1 MSASLKP
8 LTVDEFLAWER
19 AQELRFEFDGIQP
32 VAMIGGSLAHTR
44 TTTRLTIALG
54 QRVQPPCEPLG
65 PKLKVLTPGRV
76 RYPDASIIC
85 SEPDEDSDI
94 VSPTVV
100 FEVLSP
106 STALTDRRVK
116 AMEYAAVPSILAY
129 VMLETDRPEAT
140 VRRRSAG
147 WGGRDHRRHRSRP
160 GPARGWRDG
169 PAGGHLSSVDWREH
183 CRRTAVDEN
192 GRWTGRRL
200 SDRELVAHLNA
211 YASEPALHRSG
222 AG

>member
-32 VAMIGGSLAHTR
+32 VAMTGASLAHTR
-44 TTTRLTIALG
+44 VTTRLTIALG
-54 QRVQPPCEPLG
+54 QRLKPPCEPLG
-65 PKLKVLTPGRV
+65 PELKVLTPGRV

-85 SEPDEDSDI
+85 SEPDEDSDT

-116 AMEYAAVPSILAY
+116 AMEYAAVATIQAY
-129 VMLETDRPEAT
+129 VMLETDRPEIT
-140 VRRRSAG
+140 VRRRSSGWEAETIAG
-147 WGGRDHRRHRSRP
+147 TDAELDLP
-160 GPARGWRDG
+160 E
-169 PAGGHLSSVDWREH
+169 AGVTIPLAAIYLR
-183 CRRTAVDEN
+183 
-192 GRWTGRRL
+192 
-200 SDRELVAHLNA
+200 
-211 YASEPALHRSG
+211 
-222 AG
+222 